1 VSLFSGQSH
10 NDKIV
15 DARATADKAVTSGD
29 KDEYTNASANSKKA
43 ETGRNLGFGMLG
55 LGVISFGASFA
66 F

>member
-1 VSLFSGQSH
+1 MSLFSGQSH

-43 ETGRNLGFGMLG
+43 ETGRNL
-55 LGVISFGASFA
+55 
-66 F
+66 